1 MMDRRELLH
10 RAALLLGGALSSGT
24 VAGVLSGC
32 VSTPP
37 NESEVRDAAAKTF
50 LTPDEMSIVTA
61 MSDQII
67 PRTDTP
73 GAIDVGV
80 PSYVDRMLAGYYQA
94 RERDIF
100 RQGMRA
106 VMTDA
111 AEYGGKPFA
120 ELTSDQQVKLMT
132 EYDRLAYD
140 QNRRVAADPKQPPHF
155 FRLMKELTIIGYCTS
170 EAGATKFLKYAAIP
184 GPYRGD
190 IPYSEV
196 GKAWQS

>member
-1 MMDRRELLH
+1 M
-10 RAALLLGGALSSGT
+10 G
-24 VAGVLSGC
+24 
-32 VSTPP
+32 
-37 NESEVRDAAAKTF
+37 DATAKTF
-50 LTPDEMSIVTA
+50 LSADEMRIVTA

-73 GAIDVGV
+73 GALDVGV
-80 PSYVDRMLAGYYQA
+80 PAYVDRMLAGYYQD
-94 RERDIF
+94 REREIF

-106 VMTDA
+106 VTTDA
-111 AEYGGKPFA
+111 AEWSGKHFA
-120 ELTSDQQVKLMT
+120 ELAPEQQVKLMT

-184 GPYRGD
+184 GPLRSD
-190 IPYSEV
+190 IPYSEI
-196 GKAWQS
+196 GKAWAT

>member
-10 RAALLLGGALSSGT
+10 RAAILLGGALSSGT
-24 VAGVLSGC
+24 VAGVLAGC
-32 VSTPP
+32 VSTPQG
-37 NESEVRDAAAKTF
+37 DATAKTF
-50 LTPDEMSIVTA
+50 LSPDEMRIVRA

-73 GAIDVGV
+73 GALDVGV
-80 PSYVDRMLAGYYQA
+80 PAYVDRMLAGYYPD

-100 RQGMRA
+100 RQGMRG

-111 AEYGGKPFA
+111 SEHGGKPFD
-120 ELTSDQQVKLMT
+120 ELTPEQQVSLMK

-140 QNRRVAADPKQPPHF
+140 QNRRMARDPKEPPHF

-170 EAGATKFLKYAAIP
+170 EAGATKFLNYAPIP
-184 GPYRGD
+184 GPYRAD

-196 GKAWQS
+196 GKAWAT